1 MKHGAIQLR
10 VIDSLSEIAEGAWND
25 LLSPNAGPFLKYAFL
40 NSLEKTACVGGNTG
54 WQVAHLLVE
63 DSESNLL
70 GAMPLYLKRHSY
82 GEFVFDW
89 AWAQAYEQNNMSYY
103 PKALSAIPFTP
114 VRGPRLLISPKAD
127 RDAVE
132 EILVSGL
139 KTLVSQNALSSAH
152 VLFPEKDEL
161 EQFKKQGFMMRD
173 SVQFHWHNAGYKD
186 FEEFLAA
193 LTMKRRKN
201 IRRERAAV
209 DKLQI
214 RYCHI
219 PGSIATQD
227 DWTFFYRCYENTY
240 IEHRSSPYLTEE
252 CIQLLGSD
260 MPENFHLIIA
270 TLNERPIASSLLV
283 VDKANSK
290 AYGRYWGAIEHIPCL
305 HFELAYYQAIEYC
318 IREGIEIFEGG
329 AQGEHKMARGFL
341 PTTIQSAHWIEDPGF
356 SNAVKRFL
364 DRERE
369 GMAAYVDELEQHIP
383 LKSSKV
389 LPWPLLIIHQN
400 KLEPTP

>member
-1 MKHGAIQLR
+1 MKQGAIQLR
-10 VIDSLSEIAEGAWND
+10 VINSLSDITESAWND

-40 NSLEKTACVGGNTG
+40 NALEKTACVGGNTG

-63 DSESNLL
+63 DSDSNLL
-70 GAMPLYLKRHSY
+70 GAMPLYLKQHSY

-89 AWAQAYEQNNMSYY
+89 AWAQAYEQNGMNYF

-114 VRGPRLLISPKAD
+114 VRGPRLLVSPKVD
-127 RDAVE
+127 GDAIR
-132 EILVSGL
+132 EILASGL
-139 KTLVSQNALSSAH
+139 KTLVNQNALSSAH
-152 VLFPEKDEL
+152 VLFPENDEL

-173 SVQFHWHNAGYKD
+173 SVQFHWHNAGYGD
-186 FEEFLAA
+186 FEGFLAA

-209 DKLQI
+209 AQHQI
-214 RYCHI
+214 QYRHI
-219 PGSIATQD
+219 PGSIATKD
-227 DWTFFYRCYENTY
+227 DWAFFYRCYENTY
-240 IEHRSSPYLTEE
+240 IEHRSSPYLSEE
-252 CIQLLGSD
+252 CIQLLGHD
-260 MPENFHLIIA
+260 MPEHFHLIIA
-270 TLNERPIASSLLV
+270 TLDERPIASSLLV
-283 VDKANSK
+283 VDQPNSK

-305 HFELAYYQAIEYC
+305 HFELAYYQSIEYC
-318 IREGIEIFEGG
+318 INEGIEIFEGG

-364 DRERE
+364 EREHE

-389 LPWPLLIIHQN
+389 QP
-400 KLEPTP
+400 

>member
-1 MKHGAIQLR
+1 MKQGAIQLR
-10 VIDSLSEIAEGAWND
+10 VINSLSDITESAWND

-40 NSLEKTACVGGNTG
+40 NALEKTACVGRNTG

-63 DSESNLL
+63 DSDSNLL
-70 GAMPLYLKRHSY
+70 GAMPLYLKQHSY

-89 AWAQAYEQNNMSYY
+89 AWAQAYEQNGMNYF

-114 VRGPRLLISPKAD
+114 VRGPRLLVSPKVD
-127 RDAVE
+127 GDAIR
-132 EILVSGL
+132 EILASGL
-139 KTLVSQNALSSAH
+139 KTLVNQNALSSAH
-152 VLFPEKDEL
+152 VLFPENDEL

-173 SVQFHWHNAGYKD
+173 SVQFHWHNAGYGD
-186 FEEFLAA
+186 FEGFLAA

-209 DKLQI
+209 AQHQI
-214 RYCHI
+214 QYRHI
-219 PGSIATQD
+219 PGSIATKD
-227 DWTFFYRCYENTY
+227 DWAFFYRCYENTY
-240 IEHRSSPYLTEE
+240 IEHRSSPYLSEE
-252 CIQLLGSD
+252 CIQLLGHD
-260 MPENFHLIIA
+260 MPEHFHLIIA
-270 TLNERPIASSLLV
+270 TLDERPIASSLLV
-283 VDKANSK
+283 VDQPNSK

-305 HFELAYYQAIEYC
+305 HFELAYYQSIEYC
-318 IREGIEIFEGG
+318 INEGIEIFEGG

-356 SNAVKRFL
+356 SKAVKRFL
-364 DRERE
+364 EREHE

-389 LPWPLLIIHQN
+389 QP
-400 KLEPTP
+400 

>member
-1 MKHGAIQLR
+1 MKQGAIQLR
-10 VIDSLSEIAEGAWND
+10 VIDSLSEITEDDWNA
-25 LLSPNAGPFLKYAFL
+25 LLKPDAGPFLKYAFL
-40 NSLEKTACVGGNTG
+40 SALENTGCVGGNTG

-63 DSESNLL
+63 DAKSNLL

-114 VRGPRLLISPKAD
+114 VRGPRLLVSPKAD
-127 RDAVE
+127 RDAIQ
-132 EILVSGL
+132 EILASGL
-139 KTLVSQNALSSAH
+139 KTLVRQNSMSSAH
-152 VLFPEKDEL
+152 VLFPENDEL
-161 EQFKKQGFMMRD
+161 EQLKQQGFMMRD
-173 SVQFHWHNAGYKD
+173 SVQFHWHNAGYTD

-209 DKLQI
+209 AKHPI
-214 RYCHI
+214 SYRHI
-219 PGSIATQD
+219 PGSIATKD
-227 DWTFFYRCYENTY
+227 DWAFFYRCYENTY
-240 IEHRSSPYLTEE
+240 IEHRSSPYLNED

-270 TLNERPIASSLLV
+270 TLDEKPIASSLLV
-283 VDKANSK
+283 VDQANSK

-318 IREGIEIFEGG
+318 IKEGIKIFEGG

-341 PTTIQSAHWIEDPGF
+341 PTTIQSAHWVEDPGF

-364 DRERE
+364 ERERE

-389 LPWPLLIIHQN
+389 LP
-400 KLEPTP
+400 

>member
-1 MKHGAIQLR
+1 LKEDAIQLR
-10 VIDSLSEIAEGAWND
+10 VIQSLSEIGEESWNA
-25 LLSPNAGPFLKYAFL
+25 LLRSDAGPFLKYEFL
-40 NSLEKTACVGGNTG
+40 SALEETGCVGDNTG
-54 WQVAHLLVE
+54 WQIAHLLAE
-63 DSESNLL
+63 DSDSRLL
-70 GAMPLYLKRHSY
+70 GAMPLYLKKHSY

-89 AWAQAYEQNNMSYY
+89 AWAQAYEQNNMYYY

-114 VRGPRLLISPKAD
+114 VRGPRLLVSAIANKNAIQ
-127 RDAVE
+127 

-152 VLFPEKDEL
+152 VLFPEAGEL
-161 EQFKKQGFMMRD
+161 EELQKQGFMLRD
-173 SVQFHWHNAGYKD
+173 SVQFHWHNPGYQD
-186 FEEFLAA
+186 FEAFLAA

-209 DKLQI
+209 ASHQI
-214 RYCHI
+214 SYQHI
-219 PGSIATQD
+219 PGSIATKE
-227 DWTFFYRCYENTY
+227 DWAFFYRCYENTY

-252 CIQLLGSD
+252 CIQLLGKS
-260 MPENFHLIIA
+260 MPENLHLITAIKD
-270 TLNERPIASSLLV
+270 ERPIASSLLV
-283 VDKANSK
+283 VDQKTK
-290 AYGRYWGAIEHIPCL
+290 TAYGRYWGALEHIPCL

-318 IREGIEIFEGG
+318 INEGIRIFEGG

-341 PTTIQSAHWIEDPGF
+341 PTTLHSAHWIEDPSF

-364 DRERE
+364 EREHE

-389 LPWPLLIIHQN
+389 LP
-400 KLEPTP
+400 

>member
-1 MKHGAIQLR
+1 MKQGATQLR
-10 VIDSLSEIAEGAWND
+10 VIESLSGIDEGNWSN
-25 LLSPNAGPFLKYAFL
+25 LLAPNAGPFLQYAFL
-40 NSLEKTACVGGNTG
+40 NALEKTGCVGGNTG

-63 DSESNLL
+63 DSESTLL

-89 AWAQAYEQNNMSYY
+89 AWAQAYEQNNMPYY

-114 VRGPRLLISPKAD
+114 VRGPRLLVSPKAD
-127 RDAVE
+127 RDAVM

-139 KTLVSQNALSSAH
+139 KTLVSQNDLSSAH
-152 VLFPEKDEL
+152 VLFPENDEL

-173 SVQFHWHNAGYKD
+173 SVQFHWHNAGYTD
-186 FEEFLAA
+186 FEEFLSA

-209 DKLQI
+209 AKHPI
-214 RYCHI
+214 SYRHV
-219 PGSIATQD
+219 PGSIATKE
-227 DWTFFYRCYENTY
+227 DWAFFYRCYENTY

-252 CIQLLGSD
+252 CVQLLGSS

-270 TLNERPIASSLLV
+270 TIDERQIASSLLV
-283 VDKANSK
+283 VDQANSK

-305 HFELAYYQAIEYC
+305 HFELAYYQSIEYC
-318 IREGIEIFEGG
+318 IKEGIEIFEGG

-341 PTTIQSAHWIEDPGF
+341 PTTIQSVHWIEDPGF

-364 DRERE
+364 GREHE

-389 LPWPLLIIHQN
+389 LP
-400 KLEPTP
+400 

>member
-1 MKHGAIQLR
+1 MKQGAIQLR
-10 VIDSLSEIAEGAWND
+10 VINSLSDITESAWND

-40 NSLEKTACVGGNTG
+40 NALEKTACVGRNTG

-63 DSESNLL
+63 DSDSNLL
-70 GAMPLYLKRHSY
+70 GAMPLYLKQHSY

-89 AWAQAYEQNNMSYY
+89 AWAQAYEQNGMNYF

-114 VRGPRLLISPKAD
+114 VRGPRLLVSPKVD
-127 RDAVE
+127 GDAIR
-132 EILVSGL
+132 EILASGL
-139 KTLVSQNALSSAH
+139 KTLVNQNALSSAH
-152 VLFPEKDEL
+152 VLFPENDEL

-173 SVQFHWHNAGYKD
+173 SVQFHWHNAGYGD
-186 FEEFLAA
+186 FEGFLAA

-209 DKLQI
+209 AQHQI
-214 RYCHI
+214 QYRHI
-219 PGSIATQD
+219 PGSIATKD
-227 DWTFFYRCYENTY
+227 DWAFFYRCYENTY
-240 IEHRSSPYLTEE
+240 IEHRSSPYLSEE
-252 CIQLLGSD
+252 CIQLLGHD
-260 MPENFHLIIA
+260 MPEHFHLIIA
-270 TLNERPIASSLLV
+270 TLDERPIASSLLV
-283 VDKANSK
+283 VDQLNSK

-305 HFELAYYQAIEYC
+305 HFELAYYQSIEYC
-318 IREGIEIFEGG
+318 INEGIEIFEGG

-356 SNAVKRFL
+356 SKAVKRFL
-364 DRERE
+364 EREHE

-389 LPWPLLIIHQN
+389 QP
-400 KLEPTP
+400 

>member
-1 MKHGAIQLR
+1 MKQDALQLR
-10 VIDSLSEIAEGAWND
+10 VIQSLSEIAEDDWNA
-25 LLSPNAGPFLKYAFL
+25 LLCPDAGPFLKYAFL
-40 NSLEKTACVGGNTG
+40 SALEKTECVGANTG

-63 DSESNLL
+63 DSKSRLL
-70 GAMPLYLKRHSY
+70 GAMPLYLKQHSY

-114 VRGPRLLISPKAD
+114 VRGPRLLVTENAD
-127 RDAVE
+127 KRSIQ
-132 EILVSGL
+132 EILVKGL
-139 KTLVSQNALSSAH
+139 KSLVNQNALSSAH
-152 VLFPEKDEL
+152 VLFPEMSELDEL
-161 EQFKKQGFMMRD
+161 KKQGFMLRD
-173 SVQFHWHNAGYKD
+173 SVQFHWYNAGYKN
-186 FEEFLAA
+186 FEQFLAH

-209 DKLQI
+209 ENYRI
-214 RYCHI
+214 SYRHI
-219 PGSIATQD
+219 PGSIATSD
-227 DWTFFYRCYENTY
+227 DWAFFYRCYENTY
-240 IEHRSSPYLTEE
+240 IEHRSSPYLTED
-252 CIQLLGSD
+252 CIQLLGSS

-270 TLNERPIASSLLV
+270 AQNNKPIASSLLV
-283 VDKANSK
+283 VDHLTSK

-318 IREGIEIFEGG
+318 IKEGIEIFEGG

-341 PTTIQSAHWIEDPGF
+341 PTTLQSAHWIEDHGF

-364 DRERE
+364 EREHE

-389 LPWPLLIIHQN
+389 LP
-400 KLEPTP
+400 

>member
-1 MKHGAIQLR
+1 MNQGAIQLR
-10 VIDSLSEIAEGAWND
+10 VIDSLSEIAESDWNA
-25 LLSPNAGPFLKYAFL
+25 LLSPDAGPFLKYVFL
-40 NSLEKTACVGGNTG
+40 LTLENTGCVGGNTG
-54 WQVAHLLVE
+54 WQTAHLLAE
-63 DSESNLL
+63 DSAGKLL
-70 GAMPLYLKRHSY
+70 GAMPLYLKQHSY

-89 AWAQAYEQNNMSYY
+89 AWAQAYEQSGMNYY

-114 VRGPRLLISPKAD
+114 VRGPRLLISSDQNKSAI
-127 RDAVE
+127 REV
-132 EILVSGL
+132 LVSGL

-152 VLFPEKDEL
+152 VLFPEENEL
-161 EQFKKQGFMMRD
+161 EELKKQGFMLRD
-173 SVQFHWHNAGYKD
+173 SVQFHWHNLGYQD

-209 DKLQI
+209 ANHEI
-214 RYCHI
+214 SYRHI
-219 PGSIATQD
+219 PGSSAAPD
-227 DWTFFYRCYENTY
+227 DWAFFYRCYENTY

-252 CIQLLGSD
+252 CIQMLGSG

-270 TLNERPIASSLLV
+270 NQNSRPIASSLLV
-283 VDKANSK
+283 VDRPTSK

-318 IREGIEIFEGG
+318 IKNAIQIFEGG

-341 PTTIQSAHWIEDPGF
+341 PTTLQSAHWIADAGF

-364 DRERE
+364 EREHE

-389 LPWPLLIIHQN
+389 LQ
-400 KLEPTP
+400 